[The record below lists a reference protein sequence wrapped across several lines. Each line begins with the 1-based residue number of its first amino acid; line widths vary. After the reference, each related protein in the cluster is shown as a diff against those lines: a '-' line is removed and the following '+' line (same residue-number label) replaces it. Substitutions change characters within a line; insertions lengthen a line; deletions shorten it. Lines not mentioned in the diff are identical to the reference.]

1 MIYVGRVKDEYA
13 DENLIT
19 EFGLQNAKYFPNIK
33 ILSWECEEGDSAL
46 TNIKNSNKLQY
57 CYEDTEYKATFY
69 SVEEEG
75 PAGDQSEIPE
85 ETIETYHT
93 TQSTSYGASNYWQLE
108 QIQKR
113 DLTTTNYHNYVYDE
127 DGTNV
132 DVYVVD
138 TGINHSHLHLG
149 DATRS
154 FEMPSSH
161 YNPVTYGYANNNDDH
176 SHGTYCS
183 LCVGGRH
190 DNSQGGGYG
199 PGVAKGVQFYALK
212 VLNSAGSG
220 SGVTIAA
227 AINGVI
233 SHHNAKTATA
243 TMYVRVAG
251 GKYYINDVLTK
262 SFNLFPGMT
271 YKFHQEDG
279 TNANH
284 PLRFSTT
291 VDGTFGGGVDYTTGV
306 ITSGTPGSS
315 GAYTQ
320 IAVTSST
327 AATLY
332 YFCDHHS
339 GYGTG
344 GTVTVKTAHATINK
358 KPSIIN
364 ISIGHGIPT
373 TAAKY
378 INVDTAGTASGD
390 IIEDALKTAT
400 MAGVHVVNSAG
411 NGYDNNDGN
420 TVGPLKTE
428 YNIGTIGL
436 AYPEESNNT
445 DAGQGLP
452 IIVGAT
458 TDNTGSG
465 SGNTAYGTGY
475 NNNINPTTGRNHA
488 AHTATAMAYFSNYG
502 RANTINAP
510 GRYVK
515 VPHWNTFTSGNSWP
529 ISSISGTSFS
539 CPITAGL
546 VAQYVGLH
554 PEVSPLEVKDWIKT
568 VASTD
573 VNGTGITDIETE
585 ITLQANPITT
595 VGGSG
600 THPGT
605 GTNTAQLM
613 LLPNHG
619 LITGDY
625 LQLRGV
631 VGAGGNLGGV
641 PQNSFNGWHK
651 VVNVVGDV
659 VDITLLDISGNPV
672 VPTSAETSGGTVVKF
687 LALMQSGAD
696 THDYTEGVI
705 WEADNLELKTNWGW
719 PTGVYWPEIGNGT
732 YQQGVCPPG
741 IFIYP
746 TPNRHLFTPYQEYI
760 TTWTEG
766 NTTTGTFGLT
776 AVTEGASVSVDLS
789 ATMATGHNSE
799 RPFTETYSV
808 IAGSLPAGLTL
819 NVGNGL
825 LSGTAPSLTENASYE
840 WSIQI
845 TNGYGTEIKKY
856 QMTVLESTT
865 PTPVVSSV
873 GGISVAN
880 GITVSIT

>member
-1 MIYVGRVKDEYA
+1 MIYVGRVKDEFA
-13 DENLIT
+13 DEDLIT
-19 EFGLQNAKYFPNIK
+19 EFDLQNANYFSNIK
-33 ILSWECEEGDSAL
+33 ILSWECEADDPVL
-46 TNIKNSNKLQY
+46 TTIEDSNKLKY
-57 CYEDTEYKATFY
+57 YNEDTEYKATLLPDGNV
-69 SVEEEG
+69 SQ
-75 PAGDQSEIPE
+75 AGDPADIPP
-85 ETIETYHT
+85 ETIEGYHT
-93 TQSTSYGASNYWQLE
+93 TQSTSYGTNLYYWHLE

-113 DLTTTNYHNYVYDE
+113 DLTTTNYHDYTYDE

-132 DVYVVD
+132 DVYVID
-138 TGINHSHLHLG
+138 TGINHAHLHLG
-149 DATRS
+149 EATRS
-154 FEMPSSH
+154 FEMPIGDYDPGIPGGFS
-161 YNPVTYGYANNNDDH
+161 NNNDDN

-220 SGVTIAA
+220 TGITIAA

-233 SHHNAKTATA
+233 SHHTAKTATA
-243 TMYVRVAG
+243 TMYVRIASS
-251 GKYYINDVLTK
+251 KYYINDVLSK

-271 YKFHQEDG
+271 YKFDTSDSTMSG
-279 TNANH
+279 H
-284 PLRFSTT
+284 PFKFSTT
-291 VDGTFGGGVDYTTGV
+291 SDGIHAGGDEYALGVTYGAV
-306 ITSGTPGSS
+306 SGQE
-315 GAYTQ
+315 YTQ

-327 AATLY
+327 AVTLY
-332 YFCDHHS
+332 YYCGIHS
-339 GYGTG
+339 GYGGTG
-344 GTVTVKTAHATINK
+344 AVTVKTTHPTVNK

-373 TAAKY
+373 TSAKY
-378 INVDTAGTASGD
+378 VYTDTFGTGTGD

-411 NGYDNNDGN
+411 NGYDDNDGY

-436 AYPEESNNT
+436 AYPGETTNA
-445 DAGQGLP
+445 DAGQGFP

-458 TDNTGSG
+458 TDNAGTG
-465 SGNTAYGTGY
+465 SGNTTYGMGGTPG
-475 NNNINPTTGRNHA
+475 HS

-510 GRYVK
+510 GYAVK
-515 VPHWNTFTSGNSWP
+515 IPHWNNFNSSASWL
-529 ISSISGTSFS
+529 IVSKNGTSFS
-539 CPITAGL
+539 CPITVGL
-546 VAQYVGLH
+546 VAQYVGLW
-554 PEVSPLEVKDWIKT
+554 PNVVPLEVKDWIKT
-568 VASTD
+568 VATTD
-573 VNGTGITDIETE
+573 GITDIETE
-585 ITLQANPITT
+585 ITLGANPITT
-595 VGGSG
+595 AAGAG
-600 THPGT
+600 THGST

-631 VGAGGNLGGV
+631 VGSGGGNLGGV
-641 PQNSFNGWHK
+641 PEDSFNGWHK
-651 VVNVVGDV
+651 VVNISGLN
-659 VDITLLDISGNPV
+659 VDIALLDVGGNPV
-672 VPTSAETSGGTVVKF
+672 VPASADTSGGLNVKF
-687 LALMQSGAD
+687 LALMQSGAQ

-705 WEADNLELKTNWGW
+705 WEADNIHLRTNSGLS
-719 PTGVYWPEIGNGT
+719 TNVYWPEIGNGV
-732 YQQGVCPPG
+732 YQAGVCPPG
-741 IFIYP
+741 EFIYP
-746 TPNRHLFTPYQEYI
+746 TPNKHLFTPYQEYT

-799 RPFTETYSV
+799 RPFTETFSV
-808 IAGSLPAGLTL
+808 IAGSLPSGLTL
-819 NVGNGL
+819 NAGNGL

-873 GGISVAN
+873 GGISLAN